1 MEAAVRTV
9 YELLEGK
16 PLENLELEP
25 IRGVQGIKEAAL
37 TIQGKEVK
45 IAVVHGTA
53 NAKALLDKIK
63 AGEAKYDFI
72 EVMACPGGCVN
83 GGGQPIVSAKKR
95 ALVDIRTERAKAL
108 YAEDRGSKLRKSHEN
123 PAIKK
128 LYDEYL
134 EKPCSHKAHELL
146 HTHYTKRNKF

>member
-72 EVMACPGGCVN
+72 EVMACPEIG
-83 GGGQPIVSAKKR
+83 R
-95 ALVDIRTERAKAL
+95 AHV
-108 YAEDRGSKLRKSHEN
+108 
-123 PAIKK
+123 
-128 LYDEYL
+128 
-134 EKPCSHKAHELL
+134 
-146 HTHYTKRNKF
+146 